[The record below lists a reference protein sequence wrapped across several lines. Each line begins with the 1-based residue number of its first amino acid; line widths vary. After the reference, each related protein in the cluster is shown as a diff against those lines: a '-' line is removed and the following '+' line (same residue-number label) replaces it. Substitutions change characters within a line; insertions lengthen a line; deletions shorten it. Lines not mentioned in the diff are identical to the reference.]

1 MASSKKILR
10 QMVDKQKGYTHVKFY
25 CKTKSRS
32 KVTEEVAESEP
43 PPPPSRPYFSGA
55 PESLI
60 AIGLTISVFIFDR
73 IL

>member
-1 MASSKKILR
+1 MA
-10 QMVDKQKGYTHVKFY
+10 DKQKGYTHVTFY

-43 PPPPSRPYFSGA
+43 PPLPPTPYFSGT
-55 PESLI
+55 PKSLI
-60 AIGLTISVFIFDR
+60 AIGLTISLFIISG

>member
-32 KVTEEVAESEP
+32 KVTEEVAETEP
-43 PPPPSRPYFSGA
+43 PPPPLYFSGA
-55 PESLI
+55 PKSLI
-60 AIGLTISVFIFDR
+60 AIGLTISLFIING